1 MLVPAASIYV
11 SPRRLVKIDTNVQRS
26 LSKIFLECLM
36 FSSSLQLHAS
46 DCPYNSMPRTF
57 GLTRATEIGSRR
69 LTKDTE
75 KFPEKERIENKS
87 KRKDFSKIRLYSGI
101 LKKGLRAT

>member
-1 MLVPAASIYV
+1 MFDV
-11 SPRRLVKIDTNVQRS
+11 
-26 LSKIFLECLM
+26 FL
-36 FSSSLQLHAS
+36 SSLQLHAS

-75 KFPEKERIENKS
+75 KFPEKERKENKL
-87 KRKDFSKIRLYSGI
+87 RKGNFQNSAVLQNFEKSPTSYLVG
-101 LKKGLRAT
+101 